1 MVATEAGSTHPTG
14 MHSCYILCIYWSQK
28 TNKRLAVYFWGIDDA
43 SVLAVVVM
51 EALNLGSG
59 IFYWAFIYFA
69 GNQNAGDSDDTVLYL
84 YRVSD
89 DPQALFTVR
98 WKICKF

>member
-1 MVATEAGSTHPTG
+1 M
-14 MHSCYILCIYWSQK
+14 MSC
-28 TNKRLAVYFWGIDDA
+28 KRGTFLI
-43 SVLAVVVM
+43 
-51 EALNLGSG
+51 N
-59 IFYWAFIYFA
+59 IFYFA

-98 WKICKF
+98 WKICKFQRPRNFHLHVQVWFVEYLFLKIPHDCFINVNWSTIYF